1 MVRPATH
8 PQARPASPLGSH
20 HSGLDV
26 FRCSDPRTGA
36 LANGAFFTFICI
48 LGLVLDISQMIGSFG
63 ILQGIEWLPN
73 QEPDSVVMLYL
84 VRTRTRFSG

>member
-1 MVRPATH
+1 
-8 PQARPASPLGSH
+8 
-20 HSGLDV
+20 
-26 FRCSDPRTGA
+26 
-36 LANGAFFTFICI
+36 
-48 LGLVLDISQMIGSFG
+48 MIGSFG